1 MPQLNNLS
9 IAVDADAVLRAQG
22 GDPEIIRARR
32 PEFAELADYALSE
45 AQSVLEPRVIYE
57 RRAVKDVLHNRLRL
71 EDGVELKGPLVVEHL
86 APAAEVIAIL
96 CTVGSG
102 IESMT
107 HNAFSTDPIYGLA
120 LDAVGSA
127 TVEALSVAA
136 CRHFEL
142 EAQAQGIGSSVP
154 LSPGMD
160 DWPVGEGQPQLFEL
174 LPAQEI
180 GVSLTD
186 GCLMQ
191 PAKSLTLV
199 LGIGPNVNAKGIVC
213 DYCAVRNTCRY
224 RAQGGHH

>member
-1 MPQLNNLS
+1 MPQLNNLHFE
-9 IAVDADAVLRAQG
+9 IDADAILRAQG
-22 GDPEIIRARR
+22 GDPEAIRARR
-32 PEFAELADYALSE
+32 PEFVELADYALAE

-57 RRAVKDVLHNRLRL
+57 RRAVRDVLHNRLRL
-71 EDGVELKGPLVVEHL
+71 EDGIELTGSLVVEHL
-86 APAAEVIAIL
+86 APADEIVAIL

-102 IESMT
+102 IEAMT
-107 HNAFSTDPIYGLA
+107 QDALSTDPVYGLA

-136 CRHFEL
+136 CRYFEL
-142 EAQAQGIGSSVP
+142 EAETQGIGSSVP

-160 DWPVGEGQPQLFEL
+160 NWPVGEGQPQLFKL

-180 GVSLTD
+180 GVSLTE

-191 PAKSLTLV
+191 PAKSLTLI
-199 LGIGPNVNAKGIVC
+199 LGIGANVNAKGTVC

-224 RAQGGHH
+224 RELGGH